1 MRIRRSLS
9 VIVLAVASQTSV
21 AQLTD
26 TPIPGAR
33 FGFTAGL
40 NLSKFAAKDLGP
52 TSNRQGFIGGAVL
65 VTPFTPNFSTQL
77 EALYSMKGMKSLSS
91 SNSANYATFKL
102 NYIEIPV
109 MLRGDAPVSMPVKP
123 FAFTGPAF
131 DFQVSCG
138 SDVIAN
144 GRSTSESCNDI
155 ESSASSGLKFNK
167 FDVGWVFGGGLGF
180 DVNNR
185 RVSVSARYEVGLR
198 TITSTGSSKNRA
210 LSFMASVEAP
220 LPRRTRR

>member
-1 MRIRRSLS
+1 MRIRRSLL
-9 VIVLAVASQTSV
+9 VIVLAVASRTIG

-33 FGFTAGL
+33 FGFTGGL
-40 NLSKFAAKDLGP
+40 NLSKFAGEGLGP
-52 TSNRQGFIGGAVL
+52 TSNRHGFVGGVVL

-77 EALYSMKGMKSLSS
+77 EALYSMKGMKSVSAL
-91 SNSANYATFKL
+91 NSANYATFKL
-102 NYIEIPV
+102 NYVEIPL
-109 MLRGDAPVSMPVKP
+109 MLRGDAPIAMPVKP

-131 DFQVSCG
+131 DFQVSCN

-144 GRSTSESCNDI
+144 GKSDSASCDEI

-185 RVSVSARYEVGLR
+185 RVSVAARYEVGLR
-198 TITSTGSSKNRA
+198 SITSTGSSKNRA